1 MNIAIA
7 LQFCFL
13 FCFLYAIIYI
23 NENKRKYNSYLR
35 ISISFAVLKYWG
47 LKMSDKAVELLKK
60 YFGYETFRDGQK
72 EIIEN
77 ILLNKDVL
85 AIMPTGGGKSICY
98 QIPALIME
106 GTVIVIS
113 PLISLMKDQVDTLQ
127 QLGIKAAFIN
137 SSLPLGE
144 LRRIMFEAASNSYK
158 LLYVAPERLESENF
172 IDLLKNITIT
182 MIAVDEAHCVSQWG
196 HDFRPSYLK
205 IKNLRDISGKKPIVS
220 AFTATAT
227 PSVKEDIIKLIG
239 LENPFE
245 IITGFDRENLKFEVV
260 KINKKIPYVL
270 NYVEQNKGK
279 SGIVYCLTRKL
290 TDEVCNKLVA
300 AGHKAVKYHAGLS
313 DVERNENQED
323 FLFDNA
329 DIIVATNAFG
339 MGIDKLDI
347 RYVIHYNMPKN
358 IESYYQEAGRAG
370 RDREPSECILLYSP
384 SDIVMNNF
392 LIESSGDLGS
402 KTNEYEKLRDMTN
415 YCNTDKCL
423 RKHLISYFDDSYN
436 KENCNNCSN
445 CLSEIEKKDIT
456 LESQKILS
464 CIYRMGERFGG
475 NVVIDVLRGSNSQRI
490 KSFKFNQLS
499 TYGIM
504 KDYDKETLKE
514 MISYLISDGFINI
527 TGDKYPVLNISAQG
541 NAVLRGKK
549 EVYIKKLFN
558 KSTKD
563 DNKSIVYEHDL
574 FEMLRKLRKEIADS
588 LKVPPF
594 VVFSDATLKDMCVK
608 YPLNK
613 TEILKVVGIGEHK
626 AEKYGSKFIEV
637 IKNYIDKNDL
647 DINIIKPSN
656 DDLEGNLESHNLIN
670 NNKVVNK
677 DAKET
682 KEIKEDT
689 RTTTYKMYQEGK
701 TIKEIASQRAL
712 SAFTIESHLIY
723 CAKLG
728 YEIKFSDFVSSDKEE
743 PIIKIYKDIG
753 GDKLKP
759 IKEALPPDIT
769 YTEIKFA
776 LCKYSLTGDNNE

>member
-1 MNIAIA
+1 MLN
-7 LQFCFL
+7 
-13 FCFLYAIIYI
+13 
-23 NENKRKYNSYLR
+23 
-35 ISISFAVLKYWG
+35 
-47 LKMSDKAVELLKK
+47 KAVEFLKK

-72 EIIEN
+72 DIIEN
-77 ILLNKDVL
+77 ILMGKDVL
-85 AIMPTGGGKSICY
+85 AIMPTGGGKSLCY
-98 QIPALIME
+98 QIPALIMD
-106 GTVIVIS
+106 GTVIVVS

-127 QLGIKAAFIN
+127 QLGISAAYIN
-137 SSLPLGE
+137 SSLSLSQ
-144 LRRIMFEAASNSYK
+144 LRSIMNEAANNTYK
-158 LLYVAPERLESENF
+158 LLYVAPERLETEDF
-172 IDLLKNITIT
+172 IKLLKNITIS

-205 IKNLRDISGKKPIVS
+205 IKNLRNLSGEKPIVS

-227 PSVKEDIIKLIG
+227 HSVKEDIIKLIG

-260 KINKKIPYVL
+260 KINKKTPYVL
-270 NYVEQNKGK
+270 DYVEQNKSK

-290 TDEVCNKLVA
+290 TDEVCNRLVA

-313 DVERNENQED
+313 DAERNKNQED

-370 RDREPSECILLYSP
+370 RDGEPSECILLYSP

-392 LIESSGDLGS
+392 LIENSGNISS
-402 KTNEYEKLRDMTN
+402 KTNEYEKLREMTN

-423 RKHLISYFDDSYN
+423 RRHIINYFDTSYN
-436 KENCNNCSN
+436 KEKCNNCSN
-445 CLSEIEKKDIT
+445 CLSEIESKNIT

-464 CIYRMGERFGG
+464 CIYRMGEKFGS
-475 NVVIDVLRGSNSQRI
+475 NVVIDVLRGSNNQRI

-504 KDYDKETLKE
+504 KEYDKDTLKE
-514 MISYLISDGFINI
+514 IISYLISDGYIDI
-527 TGDKYPVLNISAQG
+527 TGDKFPVLNISSHG
-541 NAVLRGKK
+541 NAVLRGKE
-549 EVYIKKLFN
+549 EVNIKKIFN
-558 KSTKD
+558 KNAKED
-563 DNKSIVYEHDL
+563 IKAIVYEHDL
-574 FEMLRKLRKEIADS
+574 FEMLRKLRKEIADN

-613 TEILKVVGIGEHK
+613 SEILKVSGVGEHK
-626 AEKYGSKFIEV
+626 SEKYGNKFIEV
-637 IKNYIDKNDL
+637 IKEYIDKNNV
-647 DINIIKPSN
+647 DINKIKTSDNCLSGDVEKNN
-656 DDLEGNLESHNLIN
+656 DAYN
-670 NNKVVNK
+670 NSNKVIYKENK
-677 DAKET
+677 EN
-682 KEIKEDT
+682 KEDT
-689 RTTTYKMYQEGK
+689 RDKSYKMYLEGK
-701 TIKEIASQRAL
+701 TINEIASARTL
-712 SAFTIESHLIY
+712 SAVTIESHLVY

-728 YEIKFSDFVSSDKEE
+728 YEINFGDFVSPEHEE
-743 PIIKIYKDIG
+743 LIIKTYQGIG

-759 IKEALPPDIT
+759 IKEALPLDIT
-769 YTEIKFA
+769 YTEIRFA
-776 LCKYSLTGDNNE
+776 LCKYNLTGEKNE

>member
-1 MNIAIA
+1 M
-7 LQFCFL
+7 
-13 FCFLYAIIYI
+13 
-23 NENKRKYNSYLR
+23 
-35 ISISFAVLKYWG
+35 
-47 LKMSDKAVELLKK
+47 MDKAVELLKK
-60 YFGYETFRDGQK
+60 YFGYETFREGQR
-72 EIIEN
+72 EIIEK
-77 ILLNKDVL
+77 ILIQKDVL
-85 AIMPTGGGKSICY
+85 AIMPTGGGKSLCY
-98 QIPALIME
+98 QIPALMME

-127 QLGIKAAFIN
+127 QLGIEAAFIN

-144 LRRIMFEAASNSYK
+144 LRRIMFEAANNSYK

-172 IDLLKNITIT
+172 TELLKNITIS

-205 IKNLRDISGKKPIVS
+205 IKNLRDLSGKKPVVS

-227 PSVKEDIIKLIG
+227 TSVKEDIIKLIG
-239 LENPFE
+239 LENHFE

-313 DVERNENQED
+313 DAERNKNQED

-339 MGIDKLDI
+339 MGIDKLNI

-392 LIESSGDLGS
+392 LIESSGDISS
-402 KTNEYEKLRDMTN
+402 KANEYAKLRDMTN

-423 RKHLISYFDDSYN
+423 RKHLISYFDDRYN

-445 CLSEIEKKDIT
+445 CLSEIEEKDIT

-475 NVVIDVLRGSNSQRI
+475 NVVVDVLRGSNSQRI
-490 KSFKFNQLS
+490 RSFKFNQLS

-514 MISYLISDGFINI
+514 IISYLISDGYINI

-541 NAVLRGKK
+541 NAVLRGKM
-549 EVYIKKLFN
+549 EVQIKKVFSKRSKQEN
-558 KSTKD
+558 KE
-563 DNKSIVYEHDL
+563 IVYEYDL
-574 FEMLRKLRKEIADS
+574 FEILRKLRKEIADN

-594 VVFSDATLKDMCVK
+594 VVFSDATLKDMCIK

-613 TEILKVVGIGEHK
+613 IEILKVSGVGEHK
-626 AEKYGSKFIEV
+626 AEKYGNEFIEV
-637 IKNYIDKNDL
+637 IKNYIEDNNL
-647 DINIIKPSN
+647 DINIIKPTDYDLE
-656 DDLEGNLESHNLIN
+656 DDLKSHSKPYNK
-670 NNKVVNK
+670 NNKSENK
-677 DAKET
+677 DDKKTEET

-689 RTTTYKMYQEGK
+689 RDKTYKMYQEGK
-701 TIKEIASQRAL
+701 TIKEIASERGL
-712 SAFTIESHLIY
+712 SASTIEGHLIY

-728 YEIKFSDFVSSDKEE
+728 YEIKFSDFISPDKEE
-743 PIIKIYKDIG
+743 LILKIYKDIG
-753 GDKLKP
+753 GNKLKP

-776 LCKYSLTGDNNE
+776 LCKYSFTGENDE